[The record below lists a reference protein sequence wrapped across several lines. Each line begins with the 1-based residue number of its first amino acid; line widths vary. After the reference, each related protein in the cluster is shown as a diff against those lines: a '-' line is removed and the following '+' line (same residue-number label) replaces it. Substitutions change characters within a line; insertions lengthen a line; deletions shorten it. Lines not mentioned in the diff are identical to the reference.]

1 MAELFQTSLFGYSKK
16 NVCAYIAELNE
27 GFSSKLMEKDVECQN
42 TINELKSM
50 LEQLRRENEQ
60 LQAERREVAGAL
72 IDAKAFAA
80 GLMEQ
85 ADEEAFH
92 RQAKLHVVDVDHR
105 DDEAAFVADLDEV
118 LLHLPAV
125 QSAQPLEHGII
136 EHVAD
141 AFAVVDGVD
150 DGEVCGIHSILE
162 GQDLL
167 FLLR

>member
-85 ADEEAFH
+85 ADEEDRA
-92 RQAKLHVVDVDHR
+92 RRAKS
-105 DDEAAFVADLDEV
+105 EACHAA
-118 LLHLPAV
+118 
-125 QSAQPLEHGII
+125 
-136 EHVAD
+136 
-141 AFAVVDGVD
+141 
-150 DGEVCGIHSILE
+150 
-162 GQDLL
+162 
-167 FLLR
+167 

>member
-27 GFSSKLMEKDVECQN
+27 GFSSKLMEKDVECQH
-42 TINELKSM
+42 TINELKST

-85 ADEEAFH
+85 ADEQDRARRAKSEACHAAELQRLQEISAGIDALRGAF
-92 RQAKLHVVDVDHR
+92 RDVLSKMDKELEEYSMKCQAAQAKFYR
-105 DDEAAFVADLDEV
+105 DAPEFPVEKEDKA
-118 LLHLPAV
+118 
-125 QSAQPLEHGII
+125 
-136 EHVAD
+136 
-141 AFAVVDGVD
+141 
-150 DGEVCGIHSILE
+150 
-162 GQDLL
+162 
-167 FLLR
+167 

>member
-42 TINELKSM
+42 TINELKSR

-60 LQAERREVAGAL
+60 RQAERREVAGAL

-85 ADEEAFH
+85 ADEEDRARRAKSEACHAAELQRLQEISAEIDALRGAF
-92 RQAKLHVVDVDHR
+92 RDVLSKMDKELEEYSMKCQAAQAKFYR
-105 DDEAAFVADLDEV
+105 DAPEF
-118 LLHLPAV
+118 PAEKEDK
-125 QSAQPLEHGII
+125 A
-136 EHVAD
+136 
-141 AFAVVDGVD
+141 
-150 DGEVCGIHSILE
+150 
-162 GQDLL
+162 
-167 FLLR
+167 